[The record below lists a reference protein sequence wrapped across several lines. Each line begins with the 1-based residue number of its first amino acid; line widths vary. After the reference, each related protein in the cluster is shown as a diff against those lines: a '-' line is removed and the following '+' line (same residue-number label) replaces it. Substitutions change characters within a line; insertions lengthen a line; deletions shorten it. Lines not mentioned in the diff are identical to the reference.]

1 MRTIRGLLMAY
12 DKDHVVYQTRGHVSI
27 NFGWETVAKCFFSYR
42 AKAAVP
48 DIVQFEI
55 QPGDRIFLCSDGI
68 YKCKPPNILKERLMD
83 DKTPE
88 EILDVFDFLCDENG
102 DDNYTA
108 IMVRID

>member
-1 MRTIRGLLMAY
+1 MAY

-55 QPGDRIFLCSDGI
+55 QPGDRIFLCSDGVSKYVRSDI
-68 YKCKPPNILKERLMD
+68 MKQRLLD
-83 DKTPE
+83 DSTPE
-88 EILDVFDFLCDENG
+88 EIADVIKFLCEKESQ
-102 DDNYTA
+102 DNYSG
-108 IMVRID
+108 IIIQIKV